1 MHPDMHTVSTAL
13 ALDPP
18 RNRTPR
24 KAPVRLPPGV
34 ALPIIGALSLAGWY
48 ALWRLGSLL
57 FRAIS

>member
-1 MHPDMHTVSTAL
+1 MHTVSTAL